1 MVDLM
6 SADFKSIL
14 AETVVT
20 VETALKNMLDTQGNG
35 LMVDPMRHAVL
46 NGGKRLRAFLTI
58 YSSNIFDVPKDAA
71 LQASMAIECLHAYS
85 LVHDDLPCMD
95 DDDLRRGKPTIHV
108 KWNEATATLT
118 GDALQAL
125 AFELLANLPNTE
137 AAKIVKLSRSLA
149 QASGMQGMVLGQA
162 QDIDAETSKKLLNL
176 EDITI
181 LQQNKTGALIEW
193 AATAGAILAGR
204 DQKPLMDYSKSIGL
218 AFQIQDDILDIEGD
232 AKVAG
237 KRLQKDANAGKVTF
251 VSILGMDKAKLRA
264 KELVEQS
271 IEALEVYGNKADP
284 MRQVA
289 KFIIHRNL

>member
-6 SADFKSIL
+6 SVDFKLIL

-20 VETALKNMLDTQGNG
+20 VETALKNVLDTQGNG
-35 LMVDPMRHAVL
+35 LIVDPMRHAVL

-58 YSSNIFDVPKDAA
+58 YSSNIFDVSKDAA

-108 KWNEATATLT
+108 KWNEATAILT

-149 QASGMQGMVLGQA
+149 QASGMQGMALGQA
-162 QDIDAETSKKLLNL
+162 QDIDAETSKNLLNL

-204 DQKPLMDYSKSIGL
+204 DEKHLKDYSKSIGL

-237 KRLQKDANAGKVTF
+237 KRLQKDVNAGKVTF
-251 VSILGMDKAKLRA
+251 VSLLGMDKAKLRA

-271 IEALEVYGNKADP
+271 IEALEIYGDKANP

-289 KFIIHRNL
+289 QFIINRNL

>member
-6 SADFKSIL
+6 SVDFKLIL

-20 VETALKNMLDTQGNG
+20 VETALKNVLDTQGNG
-35 LMVDPMRHAVL
+35 LIVDPMRHAVL

-58 YSSNIFDVPKDAA
+58 YSSNIFDVSKDAA

-108 KWNEATATLT
+108 KWNEATAILT

-149 QASGMQGMVLGQA
+149 QASGMQGMALGQA
-162 QDIDAETSKKLLNL
+162 QDIDAETSKNLLNL

-204 DQKPLMDYSKSIGL
+204 DEKPLKDYSKSIGL

-237 KRLQKDANAGKVTF
+237 KRLQKDVNAGKVTF
-251 VSILGMDKAKLRA
+251 VSLLGMDKAKLRA

-271 IEALEVYGNKADP
+271 IEALEIYGDKANP

-289 KFIIHRNL
+289 QFIINRNL